1 MIERIKQLENL
12 SSVLEPNETERNILL
27 KRVDQFTNK
36 FLENINQLP
45 AFISTKDEGVGLYN
59 SPIAEEGIDLDAA
72 LNLIN
77 HNVIRPGVKPCS
89 PGYLAYIPGGGLYY
103 SALADY
109 LVAITNKYAG
119 VYFAAPGAVRIE
131 KMLLRWMTDFVDY
144 PKSAAGDITTGGS
157 IACLTA
163 IVTAREANEL
173 KTKDIPKSVVYLTK
187 QTHHSLDKA
196 LRIAGLNEC
205 VKRFIPLDKN
215 FRMDSEI
222 LNQTILE
229 DKKSGLNPWLILA
242 SAGTTDSGA
251 VDPLQSISEIAGNHN
266 LWLHVDGAYGAAFAL
281 CEEGKKILTGLEHSD
296 SLVLDPHKG
305 LFLPFGTGVI
315 LIKDGQKLLDAFFY
329 EAQYLQDTKILAS
342 SDEISPSDLSPEL
355 SRHFRSMRLWLPLKL
370 AGVAPFRAALEEKL
384 LLARYAYEKM
394 KSISGFEMGPFPD
407 LSIFTFRYIP
417 KRGEVNQFNQK
428 LVEAVQRDGRIFL
441 SSTTIDGKFTNR
453 LAVLG
458 FRTHL
463 EKIDQAIEII
473 EEKAKQITETL

>member
-1 MIERIKQLENL
+1 MIKKIKQLEKL
-12 SSVLEPNETERNILL
+12 SSVLEPNESDRKNQL
-27 KRVDQFTNK
+27 KKVDQFTNQ
-36 FLENINQLP
+36 FLENIHQLP
-45 AFISTKDEGVGLYN
+45 PFVATEDEGVGLYN
-59 SPIAEEGIDLDAA
+59 SSISEEPIDLDTA
-72 LNLIN
+72 LNLIDK
-77 HNVIRPGVKPCS
+77 NVICPGVKPCS
-89 PGYLAYIPGGGLYY
+89 PGYFAYIPGGGLYH

-119 VYFAAPGAVRIE
+119 VFFAAPGAVRME
-131 KMLLRWMTDFVDY
+131 KMLLRWMADFVGY
-144 PKSAAGDITTGGS
+144 PENSAGDITTGGS
-157 IACLTA
+157 IACLTG
-163 IVTAREANEL
+163 IVTARETYGL
-173 KTKDIPKSVVYLTK
+173 KSKDVPKSVIYLTK

-205 VKRFIPLDKN
+205 TKRFIPLDKN
-215 FRMDSEI
+215 YRMNVKV
-222 LNQTILE
+222 LNQTIHT

-251 VDPLQSISEIAGNHN
+251 VDPLKTISEISNAHN
-266 LWLHVDGAYGAAFAL
+266 LWLHIDGAYGAAFAL
-281 CEEGKKILTGLEHSD
+281 CEEGKKVLNGLEHSD

-329 EAQYLQDTKILAS
+329 EAQYLQDTKVLAS

-384 LLARYAYEKM
+384 LLARYAYKKM

-417 KRGEVNQFNQK
+417 KRGDVNEFNQK

-441 SSTTIDGKFTNR
+441 SSTTIDEKFTLR

-463 EKIDQAIEII
+463 EKIDLAIDILK
-473 EEKAKQITETL
+473 EKSKQISEDF

>member
-1 MIERIKQLENL
+1 MLEKIKQLERL
-12 SSVLEPNETERNILL
+12 SNILEPNEQERKTLL
-27 KRVDQFTNK
+27 SQIDDYTNQ
-36 FLENINQLP
+36 FLESIYKLP
-45 AFISTKDEGVGLYN
+45 AFVATEDEGAGLYD
-59 SPIAEEGIDLDAA
+59 SPISDEPVDIKTA
-72 LNLIN
+72 LNLIDF
-77 HNVIRPGVKPCS
+77 NVVRPGVKPCS

-109 LVAITNKYAG
+109 LVALTNKYAG
-119 VYFAAPGAVRIE
+119 VYFASPGAVRME
-131 KMLLRWMTDFVDY
+131 KMLLRWMADFVGY
-144 PKSAAGDITTGGS
+144 PVSAAGDITTGGS
-157 IACLTA
+157 IACLTG
-163 IVTAREANEL
+163 IVSAREAYDL
-173 KTKDIPKSVVYLTK
+173 TTKDILKSVVYLTA
-187 QTHHSLDKA
+187 QTHHSLNKA

-215 FRMDSEI
+215 YRLDAEA
-222 LNQTILE
+222 LQQTIIA

-251 VDPLQSISEIAGNHN
+251 VDPLLSISEIAKSYH

-281 CEEGKKILTGLEHSD
+281 CEQGKKILQGLDRSD

-329 EAQYLQDTKILAS
+329 EAQYLQDTKVLAS
-342 SDEISPSDLSPEL
+342 FDEISPSDLSPEL

-370 AGVAPFRAALEEKL
+370 AGVAPFRAALQEKL
-384 LLARYAYEKM
+384 LLARYAYERIS
-394 KSISGFEMGPFPD
+394 SIPGFQMGPFPD
-407 LSIFTFRYIP
+407 LSIFTFRFIP
-417 KRGEVNQFNQK
+417 PKGDVNEFNQK

-441 SSTTIDGKFTNR
+441 SSTTIDGKFTLR

-463 EKIDQAIEII
+463 EKIDLSIDILQ
-473 EEKAKQITETL
+473 EKVNQLL